1 MRFAIKNT
9 QIELGFWF
17 AFVVCFLLTCS
28 DNTVI
33 QLTVLFSLLH
43 ECGHLLSDCLFG
55 VRPQAI
61 RFGLFGMM
69 IVRAADLRLSYR
81 QEICTALA
89 GPVVNLF
96 FCLLFLSAYGL
107 KSNLLFL
114 QCGIVNLYIF
124 TFNAMPVFSLDG
136 GRALEAFLQSRLQN
150 ENQIIAIQKIVSLVC
165 ISVVMCFGF
174 LVLFSSKRNFTLLL
188 LSIYLIVTLFR
199 KCGT

>member
-1 MRFAIKNT
+1 MRFAVKGT

-61 RFGLFGMM
+61 QFGLFGMT

-89 GPVVNLF
+89 GPAVNLF
-96 FCLLFLSAYGL
+96 F
-107 KSNLLFL
+107 
-114 QCGIVNLYIF
+114 
-124 TFNAMPVFSLDG
+124 
-136 GRALEAFLQSRLQN
+136 
-150 ENQIIAIQKIVSLVC
+150 
-165 ISVVMCFGF
+165 
-174 LVLFSSKRNFTLLL
+174 
-188 LSIYLIVTLFR
+188 
-199 KCGT
+199 